1 MRQAIT
7 FFMLITF
14 FNVNGQNTDY
24 SKKSPKELVK
34 DLTDKDNKIKEL
46 ENIIKQSSEKS
57 NIKILENKNLE
68 LLDIITKSNEV
79 YLYEI
84 FQNRYIL
91 DSEYFKNV
99 DLDEKTTSKII
110 NSIVLVNSILAGKNC
125 SEKDKEIGAKVL
137 KLRENYL
144 KINDL
149 DKVYQTTL
157 NEKYDEKNVNLLI
170 SKMDSLVF
178 DFNSKLDNRKN
189 NYLGI
194 LKNYSKYACELRKE
208 LAKNLKNPNQD
219 NPLVKNEYEKLKK
232 NTFYKTYPY
241 LIKIIDKVKTKPITY
256 VDKDDLPCAPKIEE
270 NTTIMTKEIMQE
282 EKKPTETK
290 KE

>member
-1 MRQAIT
+1 MRQAII

-34 DLTDKDNKIKEL
+34 DLTNKDNKIKEL

-194 LKNYSKYACELRKE
+194 LKNYSKYTCELRKE

-241 LIKIIDKVKTKPITY
+241 LFKIIDKVKTKPITY